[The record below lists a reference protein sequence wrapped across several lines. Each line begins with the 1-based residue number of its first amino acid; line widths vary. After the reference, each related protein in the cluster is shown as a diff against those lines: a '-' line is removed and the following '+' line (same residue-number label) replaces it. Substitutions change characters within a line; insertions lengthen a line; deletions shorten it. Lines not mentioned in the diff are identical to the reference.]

1 MIESIG
7 AQYISVSISSP
18 LSASSYIK
26 LSVKLRLTQ
35 RKVWLILKTLT
46 KKSFTWCHIT
56 HLNQLKTHSK
66 RITKADKNRVNDLD
80 YKGIEFPVS
89 RKDYSHIERK
99 KVFINV
105 F

>member
-1 MIESIG
+1 M
-7 AQYISVSISSP
+7 VN
-18 LSASSYIK
+18 IK
-26 LSVKLRLTQ
+26 SNDR
-35 RKVWLILKTLT
+35 
-46 KKSFTWCHIT
+46 KSFTWCHIT

-80 YKGIEFPVS
+80 YKGIECPVS
-89 RKDYSHIERK
+89 RKDYNKIEHK

>member
-35 RKVWLILKTLT
+35 RKVWLILKAMTE
-46 KKSFTWCHIT
+46 
-56 HLNQLKTHSK
+56 
-66 RITKADKNRVNDLD
+66 KALHGV
-80 YKGIEFPVS
+80 I
-89 RKDYSHIERK
+89 SHI
-99 KVFINV
+99 
-105 F
+105 